1 MGRRPVL
8 VVSSAALVLLAAL
21 PASSLAATASVGVV
35 DGERVLFYEADLG
48 EANRV
53 EASGA
58 VGETVTIRDAG
69 AVVTA
74 GVGCTS
80 VDEHSADCLANF
92 LSGMVLTLLDLD
104 DTLSVS
110 GLSVHPG
117 FYLRADGGAG
127 ADVLSSFAR
136 SELLGR
142 GGDDRLT
149 GARFIVGGSG
159 NDVLRGTG
167 QADFLDAGSGDDSIT
182 GGGRSDLMSPGRGDD
197 LVDAGAGAH
206 DFLSYLDVRGP
217 VTVNLRT
224 GVATGAGTD
233 TITGVEGVAGTH
245 HGDLLIGDENAN
257 RLVGSQGADVIHGGR
272 GADNLYGDG
281 PEAFSRSSD
290 RLYGGPGHDALRGD
304 RGQDLLDG
312 GLGRDWLLAGPG
324 DDFLRSRDGQRD
336 RLRGQRG
343 HDRARVD
350 RGLDSVRGVEKLI

>member
-1 MGRRPVL
+1 MGRRLSL
-8 VVSSAALVLLAAL
+8 VVSSAVLVLLAAF

-35 DGERVLFYEADLG
+35 EGARVLFYEAALG

-58 VGETVTIRDAG
+58 VGDTVTIRDGG

-74 GVGCTS
+74 GVGCAS
-80 VDEHSADCLANF
+80 VDEHSVECAANP

-104 DTLSVS
+104 DTLSTSGFAVS
-110 GLSVHPG
+110 RGFRLS
-117 FYLRADGGAG
+117 ADGGAG

-142 GGDDRLT
+142 GGDDRLS
-149 GARFIVGGSG
+149 GARSSVGGSG

-167 QADFLDAGSGDDSIT
+167 QTDNLDGGPGDDAIT
-182 GGGRSDLMSPGRGDD
+182 GGGRWDFISPGSGEDV
-197 LVDAGAGAH
+197 VDAGAGEH
-206 DFLSYLDVRGP
+206 DFLSYSDLRGP

-224 GVATGAGTD
+224 GVATGAGMD
-233 TITGVEGVAGTH
+233 TFTGVENVAGSRR
-245 HGDLLIGDENAN
+245 GDLLIGDENAN
-257 RLVGSQGADVIHGGR
+257 RLLGSQGADVIRGGG
-272 GADNLYGDG
+272 GADNLFGEG
-281 PEAFSRSSD
+281 LAAFSRSSD
-290 RLYGGPGHDALRGD
+290 RLYGGPGNDVLRGE
-304 RGQDLLDG
+304 RGHDLLDG

-336 RLRGQRG
+336 RVRGQRG

-350 RGLDSVRGVEKLI
+350 RGLDSVRGVEKLL